1 LRNWLIVARM
11 RKGYSQKKM
20 SELVGIS
27 QPSYCAYEKGK
38 TTPRPRHAQKIAK
51 ILGFSWEEFFKEDT
65 KGA

>member
-1 LRNWLIVARM
+1 MRSWLIVSRM

-38 TTPRPRHAQKIAK
+38 TTPKPKHAKKIAEL
-51 ILGFSWEEFFKEDT
+51 LGFAWERFYEEKT
-65 KGA
+65 G